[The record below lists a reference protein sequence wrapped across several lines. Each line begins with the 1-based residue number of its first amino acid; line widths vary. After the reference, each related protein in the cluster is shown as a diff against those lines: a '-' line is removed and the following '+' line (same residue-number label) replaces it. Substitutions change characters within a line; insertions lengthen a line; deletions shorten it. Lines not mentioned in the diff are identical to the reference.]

1 MSEHRE
7 FLPPSPIAFPQENT
21 EELPL
26 TEGILNLN
34 ELQLDTTNL
43 PTPPLVPSVPKI
55 LSTTVIPNTL
65 EHKET
70 FPFDESKRLLD
81 EVRESEKL
89 VIDTNF
95 SLKNEE
101 TSVEETSVEE
111 TSVEETSVEENA
123 VLKDLTTLTSLVS
136 LLVLQDDRMQKY
148 NVTVSPKAKEIL
160 MRLLGINNY
169 FDHVEKLMKEI
180 VHDNK
185 IDARDVPKIMILLTE
200 LYKILKDVKD
210 IEFDEQL
217 CGDVLK
223 ILFDIALKEQLIVID
238 EEDMELIISL
248 YEIVD
253 TSISLMQTDTSG
265 KKKGIIYYIKQIF
278 NSCKQ

>member
-7 FLPPSPIAFPQENT
+7 FLPPSPIAFPKENT

-101 TSVEETSVEE
+101 INEE

>member
-7 FLPPSPIAFPQENT
+7 FLPPSPIAFPKENT
-21 EELPL
+21 EELP
-26 TEGILNLN
+26 LNLN

-43 PTPPLVPSVPKI
+43 PTPPPAPSIPKI
-55 LSTTVIPNTL
+55 LPTTVIPNTV

-70 FPFDESKRLLD
+70 FPFDESKRLLE

-89 VIDTNF
+89 VIDTNI
-95 SLKNEE
+95 SLKDEEINEE
-101 TSVEETSVEE
+101 TSEKTSD
-111 TSVEETSVEENA
+111 EENA

-210 IEFDEQL
+210 TEFDEQL

-223 ILFDIALKEQLIVID
+223 IIFDVALKEQLIVLD
-238 EEDMELIISL
+238 EEDMGLIKYL

-265 KKKGIIYYIKQIF
+265 KKKGIVYYIKQF
-278 NSCKQ
+278 WNSCKQ

>member
-7 FLPPSPIAFPQENT
+7 FLPPSPIAFPKENT

-95 SLKNEE
+95 SLKN
-101 TSVEETSVEE
+101 EE